1 MVRDKVALGTIAGLI
16 GTIPQVLI
24 NALSVYIGFA
34 KTYDFQ
40 LSGSIYL
47 YKELTLTFWGFI
59 LGGIVWFSMAIG
71 LGVVTTYF
79 IKVTGKD
86 FWWLKGI
93 IVSNMIMYILMYGFF
108 FALEAPKVVPWD
120 VSTNF
125 SILIENLI
133 FGLTTSYIIKRY
145 LITD

>member
-16 GTIPQVLI
+16 GAIPQVLI

-34 KTYDFQ
+34 KNFDFQ

-47 YKELTLTFWGFI
+47 SRELTLTFWGFI
-59 LGGIVWFSMAIG
+59 LGGIVWYSMAAG
-71 LGVVTTYF
+71 LGIFTTYF
-79 IKVTGKD
+79 IKLTGKD
-86 FWWLKGI
+86 YWWLKGI
-93 IVSNMIMYILMYGFF
+93 IVSNTVMYIFMYGFF
-108 FALEAPKVVPWD
+108 FSLEAPKVVPWD

-125 SILIENLI
+125 SILIENYI
-133 FGLTTSYIIKRY
+133 FGITTGYIIQRY